1 MKPNCV
7 YMSVHITAY
16 SYPHWKPYC
25 KFFQQINGEPMTS
38 RTITL
43 DEACR
48 LMWELKLAGGRKTV
62 RVNTLDRDI
71 VSREVYIFLPSE

>member
-7 YMSVHITAY
+7 YMSVHITTY

-25 KFFQQINGEPMTS
+25 KFFQQIDGEPMTS

-43 DEACR
+43 DEARR
-48 LMWELKLAGGRKTV
+48 LMWELKLAGGYKTMH
-62 RVNTLDRDI
+62 VNMFDSKISYRN
-71 VSREVYIFLPSE
+71 VQYWARR